1 MLKQRILTAIAMI
14 LILLPALLHPDIRL
28 LALLSLILIGAAAW
42 EWARLN
48 GSKPTISLLFG
59 GGVAAFCLFFLLL
72 NLQIFLSSGFWLF
85 ISSAWVLLGG
95 YLLKGGQSKWQRTN
109 QYLRVII
116 GPVILIS
123 AWLGLYES
131 KLMGT
136 AYLLSVLLLVWVADI
151 AAYFAGRQW
160 GRHKLAPNIS
170 PGKSWEG
177 LVGGIVGVFLLA
189 LSWLGLDDIF
199 PAMQGGIFERLKLHG
214 WFLFFLNILFLTLMS
229 VVGDL
234 IESLIKRAAGA
245 KDSSQLLPGHGGVL
259 DRLDAIL
266 PVLPLAIMLTQYQWI

>member
-1 MLKQRILTAIAMI
+1 MLKQRILTAIAM
-14 LILLPALLHPDIRL
+14 LLVLLPALFHSDIRL
-28 LALLSLILIGAAAW
+28 LALLSLILIGAASW

-48 GSKPTISLLFG
+48 GSDPQISFLFG
-59 GGVAAFCLFFLLL
+59 GGVALFCLLFLLFKLEVFL
-72 NLQIFLSSGFWLF
+72 NTYFWLLV
-85 ISSAWVLLGG
+85 SGAWVLLSG
-95 YLLKGGQSKWQRTN
+95 YLLQGGQSKWLRAN
-109 QYLRVII
+109 QYLRMVI
-116 GPVILIS
+116 GPVMLIS
-123 AWLGLYES
+123 AWLALYES

-136 AYLLSVLLLVWVADI
+136 AYLLSILLLVWVADV

-177 LVGGIVGVFLLA
+177 LVGGILGVFI
-189 LSWLGLDDIF
+189 LSLTWLGLDDVF
-199 PAMQGGIFERLKLHG
+199 PILQGGIFQRLRLHG
-214 WFLFFLNILFLTLMS
+214 WLLFFFSILFLTLMS

-259 DRLDAIL
+259 DRLDALL
-266 PVLPLAIMLTQYQWI
+266 PVLPLAIMLTQYQ

>member
-1 MLKQRILTAIAMI
+1 MLRQRILTAIA
-14 LILLPALLHPDIRL
+14 LLVVLLPALFHSDIRL
-28 LALLSLILIGAAAW
+28 LAVLSLMLIGAASW

-48 GSKPTISLLFG
+48 GSSPTISLLFG
-59 GGVAAFCLFFLLL
+59 GGVALFCFLFLLFNLEVFL
-72 NLQIFLSSGFWLF
+72 NADFWLF
-85 ISSAWVLLGG
+85 VSIAWVILSIYMLR
-95 YLLKGGQSKWQRTN
+95 GGQSKWRGTHT
-109 QYLRVII
+109 YLRMAI
-116 GPVILIS
+116 GPIILIS
-123 AWLGLYES
+123 AWLALYES
-131 KLMGT
+131 KLTGT
-136 AYLLSVLLLVWVADI
+136 AFLLSILLLVWVADI

-177 LVGGIVGVFLLA
+177 LVGGILGVFVLA
-189 LSWLGLDDIF
+189 LTWLGLDDIF
-199 PAMQGGIFERLKLHG
+199 PLLQGGIFERLKLRG
-214 WFLFFLNILFLTLMS
+214 WFLFSLSILFLTLMS

-266 PVLPLAIMLTQYQWI
+266 PVLPLAIMLTQYQ

>member
-1 MLKQRILTAIAMI
+1 MLKQRILTAIAM
-14 LILLPALLHPDIRL
+14 LLVLLPALFHSDIRL
-28 LALLSLILIGAAAW
+28 LALLSLTLIGAASW

-48 GSKPTISLLFG
+48 GSDPQISILFG
-59 GGVAAFCLFFLLL
+59 GGVALICLLFLLFKLEVFL
-72 NLQIFLSSGFWLF
+72 NSYFWLLV
-85 ISSAWVLLGG
+85 SGAWVLLSA
-95 YLLKGGQSKWQRTN
+95 YLLQGGQSKWLRTN
-109 QYLRVII
+109 QYLRLFI
-116 GPVILIS
+116 GPVMLIS
-123 AWLGLYES
+123 AWLALYES

-136 AYLLSVLLLVWVADI
+136 SYLLSILLLVWVADV

-177 LVGGIVGVFLLA
+177 LVGGILAVFLLA
-189 LSWLGLDDIF
+189 LTWLGLDDFF
-199 PAMQGGIFERLKLHG
+199 PILEGGIFQRLRLHG
-214 WFLFFLNILFLTLMS
+214 WLLFFFSILFLTLMS

-259 DRLDAIL
+259 DRLDALL
-266 PVLPLAIMLTQYQWI
+266 PVLPLAIMLTQYQ